1 MNDQRESWFDD
12 EAGPLVR
19 LYAVTR
25 GRSDGRPELNM
36 LTLVVYSGAA
46 ILRRT
51 EPEYAEILRLSRTV
65 QSIAELSAQMNLP
78 LTTMKVLVGD
88 LVDDGLLDHR
98 APEPAPETGPP
109 RDVGML
115 RAVLRGIQAL

>member
-1 MNDQRESWFDD
+1 MNDRRESWFDD

-25 GRSDGRPELNM
+25 GRSDARPDLNM
-36 LTLVVYSGAA
+36 LTLVVYSGSGT
-46 ILRRT
+46 LRRT

-65 QSIAELSAQMNLP
+65 QSIAELAAQLHLP
-78 LTTMKVLVGD
+78 LTTTKVLVGD
-88 LVDDGLLDHR
+88 LIDDGLLDFR
-98 APEPAPETGPP
+98 APEPTPDAGP
-109 RDVGML
+109 RDLGTL